1 MAVTVYL
8 TDPLDGDQTQLEC
21 EQATISEGLL
31 QAEPVDS
38 DSVVVVPM
46 RNVAGIEGES
56 VDSTLEQHPMQGGQY
71 TQFVSI
77 IT

>member
-1 MAVTVYL
+1 MSVTVFL
-8 TDPLDGDQTQLEC
+8 SDPLVGDQTHIEC
-21 EQATISEGLL
+21 EQVTISEGLL

-38 DSVVVVPM
+38 DGVVVVPM

-56 VDSTLEQHPMQGGQY
+56 VESSLEQHPMQGGQY

-77 IT
+77 VN